1 MTKWP
6 PPPLSIYINNCFRKK
21 KHIDQYEDSTPFPT
35 FASDTET
42 NKIDIKLK
50 WFLFT
55 CLKNI
60 KAVFYLN
67 YGSIAVPLYH
77 I

>member
-1 MTKWP
+1 MP

-42 NKIDIKLK
+42 NKKDIKLK
-50 WFLFT
+50 
-55 CLKNI
+55 
-60 KAVFYLN
+60 
-67 YGSIAVPLYH
+67 
-77 I
+77 